1 MVSKVSKWSKLSA
14 VDVSSGVEIKH
25 GGIKYLQWAHSW
37 SKMCEQYPDATYE
50 RHDVEW
56 YPDETAMVS
65 VSVTADGQTHRMWLP
80 VMDMRMKAMKNPDA
94 RAISDNVMRCLVK
107 ACGMHGL
114 GLSLWRSEEANKD
127 ISNPNFTKAS
137 ELLREEEWVAFH
149 EFVHGLSEHD
159 QKETFNAGPPG
170 AKTAFK
176 TEWREGLKKAE
187 EELTKYTD
195 AVKEAIADDDA
206 AALAEIRAELTPYEG
221 KIVAGRL
228 STEEQQRS
236 RELKE
241 LSE

>member
-1 MVSKVSKWSKLSA
+1 
-14 VDVSSGVEIKH
+14 
-25 GGIKYLQWAHSW
+25 
-37 SKMCEQYPDATYE
+37 
-50 RHDVEW
+50 
-56 YPDETAMVS
+56 
-65 VSVTADGQTHRMWLP
+65 
-80 VMDMRMKAMKNPDA
+80 
-94 RAISDNVMRCLVK
+94 
-107 ACGMHGL
+107 MHGL

-127 ISNPNFTKAS
+127 ISNPNFTKAA
-137 ELLREEEWVAFH
+137 ELLREEEWVGFH

-170 AKTAFK
+170 SKTAFK

-228 STEEQQRS
+228 SAEEQQRS

>member
-1 MVSKVSKWSKLSA
+1 
-14 VDVSSGVEIKH
+14 
-25 GGIKYLQWAHSW
+25 
-37 SKMCEQYPDATYE
+37 
-50 RHDVEW
+50 
-56 YPDETAMVS
+56 
-65 VSVTADGQTHRMWLP
+65 MWLP